1 MNKLFVILG
10 NQLFDPKFLKKYQ
23 NHTFFM
29 AEDYGLCTFQK
40 HHKQKIVFF
49 LSAMRSYLDEL
60 KKIKLKVTYKK
71 IEDKNF
77 KIPYEKKLIKEISK
91 RKIGQ
96 VSIFEIEDKDF
107 EKKLLNLLV
116 LNPIK
121 VKYNNIKS
129 NIDKNIIVNF
139 LRLLIIYF
147 M

>member
-23 NHTFFM
+23 DHTFFI

-60 KKIKLKVTYKK
+60 KKNKLKVVYEK

-77 KIPYEKKLIKEISK
+77 KIPYEKKLIKEIK
-91 RKIGQ
+91 ERKIGQ
-96 VSIFEIEDKDF
+96 VSIFEIELKDF
-107 EKKLLNLLV
+107 E
-116 LNPIK
+116 
-121 VKYNNIKS
+121 
-129 NIDKNIIVNF
+129 
-139 LRLLIIYF
+139 
-147 M
+147 

>member
-23 NHTFFM
+23 DHTFFI

-60 KKIKLKVTYKK
+60 KKNKLKVVYEK

-107 EKKLLNLLV
+107 EKKFLSTLKKANV
-116 LNPIK
+116 T
-121 VKYNNIKS
+121 VNI
-129 NIDKNIIVNF
+129 
-139 LRLLIIYF
+139 
-147 M
+147 

>member
-60 KKIKLKVTYKK
+60 KRNKFKVIYEK

-77 KIPYEKKLIKEISK
+77 KISYEKKLLKEIYK
-91 RKIGQ
+91 
-96 VSIFEIEDKDF
+96 
-107 EKKLLNLLV
+107 KKLSRFLYLKLRIKTLKKKFYLL
-116 LNPIK
+116 
-121 VKYNNIKS
+121 
-129 NIDKNIIVNF
+129 
-139 LRLLIIYF
+139 
-147 M
+147 